1 MTHQRQNWTGSI
13 IATAINP
20 TGVSTFDNISLSNF
34 AESARYRT
42 EGAISY
48 EKNNDTP
55 DIDFIQ
61 TIGGRI
67 ETDDGS
73 AAVVCDV
80 AGLAGCYA
88 FR

>member
-1 MTHQRQNWTGSI
+1 MGSI
-13 IATAINP
+13 VATEINP
-20 TGVSTFDNISLSNF
+20 TGVSASANISLSDFSEN
-34 AESARYRT
+34 ARYRS

-48 EKNNDTP
+48 EKNNDTS

-61 TIGGRI
+61 TIGGTI

-73 AAVVCDV
+73 FAVICDV
-80 AGLAGCYA
+80 AGLAGGYA

>member
-1 MTHQRQNWTGSI
+1 MGSI
-13 IATAINP
+13 VATAITP
-20 TGVSTFDNISLSNF
+20 RVVSASVNISLSNF

-48 EKNNDTP
+48 EKNNDTS

-61 TIGGRI
+61 TIGGTI

-73 AAVVCDV
+73 SAVVCDV
-80 AGLAGCYA
+80 AGLAGGYA